1 MRILVTGGAGF
12 IGSHLVD
19 KLVAEKHQVCVLDNL
34 STGKK
39 ENINP
44 EVKFY
49 LADIRDQT
57 VKTVMEK
64 EKPEI
69 IFHLAA
75 QINVRK
81 STENPIFDND
91 VNVNGSLNL
100 IKYFLEYGGRSF
112 IFAST
117 GGVMYGETT
126 ILPTPE
132 TVEPFPLCPYGIAKL
147 SVEKYLNYYHR
158 YYNLHF
164 SALRFGNVYGPRQNA
179 FSEAGV
185 VAIFS
190 VRLLRGQP
198 AIIYGDG
205 QQTRDF
211 VYIDDVIRACLLSM
225 EKGISG
231 FFNVGTGL
239 ETSVN
244 QIFEQVAS
252 CIAAPAR
259 REYTAAKEGDIRRS
273 CLNSEKI
280 KKLLGWQA
288 EVKLAEGIKKTV
300 EWFRK
305 QEESGKPDRSS

>member
-44 EVKFY
+44 QVRFY

-69 IFHLAA
+69 LFHLAA

-164 SALRFGNVYGPRQNA
+164 TALRFGNVYGPRQNA

-225 EKGISG
+225 EKRISG

-252 CIAAPAR
+252 CIGAGVR
-259 REYTAAKEGDIRRS
+259 KEYAAAKEGDIRRS
-273 CLNSEKI
+273 CLDSEKI
-280 KKLLGWQA
+280 KRLLGWQA

-305 QEESGKPDRSS
+305 QEESGKLDRSS

>member
-19 KLVAEKHQVCVLDNL
+19 KLIERQHEVSILDNL
-34 STGKK
+34 STGRK
-39 ENINP
+39 ENLNP
-44 EVKFY
+44 RAKFY
-49 LADIRDQT
+49 QGDIRDKQ
-57 VKTVMEK
+57 VENLMK
-64 EKPEI
+64 EQKPEI
-69 IFHLAA
+69 LFHLAA

-81 STENPIFDND
+81 STEDPIFDNN

-100 IKYFLEYGGRSF
+100 VSSFLKAGGRRI

-117 GGVMYGETT
+117 GGVMYGEPE

-158 YYNLHF
+158 YFPLSF
-164 SALRFGNVYGPRQNA
+164 CALRFGNVYGPRQNA

-198 AIIYGDG
+198 AMIYGDG

-211 VYIDDVIRACLLSM
+211 VFIEDVIQACLLVM
-225 EKGISG
+225 EKNVSG
-231 FFNVGTGL
+231 FFNVGTGR

-244 QIFEQVAS
+244 EIFQQVARWVGRPA
-252 CIAAPAR
+252 IREYAPAR
-259 REYTAAKEGDIRRS
+259 EGDIRRS
-273 CLNSEKI
+273 CLSVEKI
-280 KKLLGWQA
+280 RQAFGWQA
-288 EVKLAEGIKKTV
+288 RVPLEEGIKQTV
-300 EWFRK
+300 AWFQR
-305 QEESGKPDRSS
+305 EEKAGRL